1 MEYIWKRLRGRWG
14 RQEVDDCE
22 EEEEEEEETRD
33 GFGVSATSGRVL
45 GCRRSRPGP
54 SALMG
59 RRELSATLR
68 SAGQGVQQG

>member
-1 MEYIWKRLRGRWG
+1 
-14 RQEVDDCE
+14 VDDCE

-54 SALMG
+54 SALTG